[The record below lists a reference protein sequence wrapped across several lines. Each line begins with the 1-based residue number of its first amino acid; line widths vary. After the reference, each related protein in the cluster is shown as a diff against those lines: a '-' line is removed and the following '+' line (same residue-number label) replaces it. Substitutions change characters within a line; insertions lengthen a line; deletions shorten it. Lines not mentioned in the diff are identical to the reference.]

1 MLFLALILQEAEHAE
16 GGGGPFTVEPGLIV
30 WTWIVFIALFFVLR
44 RYAWPALLSAAEER
58 EKRIARQL
66 EEAERQS
73 TESKKLLEEH
83 RAMVANARQEAH
95 ELIGEARTVAEGER
109 QQILEKARADQ
120 EQMIDRAKREID
132 AEKDRAISDLRREA
146 VDLSLAAASR
156 LVGER
161 LDNEANR
168 KLVREY
174 LGSLEAKH

>member
-16 GGGGPFTVEPGLIV
+16 EGGGLFAVEPGLIV
-30 WTWIVFIALFFVLR
+30 WTWIVFIALFLVLR
-44 RYAWPALLSAAEER
+44 KYAWPALLSATEER

-66 EEAERQS
+66 QEAERQNSES
-73 TESKKLLEEH
+73 TKLLEEH
-83 RAMVANARQEAH
+83 RALVANAREEAL
-95 ELIGEARTVAEGER
+95 ELIGEARTAAVGER

-161 LDNEANR
+161 LDDDANR

>member
-1 MLFLALILQEAEHAE
+1 MLLLALILQEAEHAE
-16 GGGGPFTVEPGLIV
+16 GGGGPFAVEPGLIV
-30 WTWIVFIALFFVLR
+30 WTWVVFIALFLLLWK
-44 RYAWPALLSAAEER
+44 YAWPAILSATEQR

-66 EEAERQS
+66 EEAERQN

-83 RAMVANARQEAH
+83 RAMVASAKQEAH
-95 ELIGEARTVAEGER
+95 ELIGEAKAAAEGER
-109 QQILEKARADQ
+109 AQILEKARADQ

-146 VDLSLAAASR
+146 VDLSLAAAAR

-161 LDNEANR
+161 LDDDADR
-168 KLVREY
+168 KLVQEY